1 MLRIF
6 HIFKFCYTLSHF
18 SVLAFYFKY
27 LKQAKQYLLR
37 YFLCQIF
44 SSIAFKFY
52 LPQNTRIHAQFSQV
66 LCQFITLWP
75 FLLCPDTCA
84 LFLSKSSSEQPFLF
98 IFLPTVCSQPLSY
111 YQIEIFFIALLFSF
125 WVLIR
130 MALKGPVMVSW
141 LFLTHTSKIFQP
153 VLIISFQSCFPHF
166 QYLLKQNPH
175 ILM

>member
-1 MLRIF
+1 MVNCSSVKPSPWKAKIILCRYLVIRQPLISFTMDMLRIF

-84 LFLSKSSSEQPFLF
+84 LFLSKSSSE
-98 IFLPTVCSQPLSY
+98 
-111 YQIEIFFIALLFSF
+111 
-125 WVLIR
+125 
-130 MALKGPVMVSW
+130 
-141 LFLTHTSKIFQP
+141 
-153 VLIISFQSCFPHF
+153 
-166 QYLLKQNPH
+166 
-175 ILM
+175 